1 MMADLTAAGF
11 HFGCAC
17 STRAATPEMCG
28 VAIEVPLRVSA
39 SLPLPTS
46 VDTMATPGAV
56 MSGLSLASGVRG
68 PVEENEAI
76 GGIIGTP
83 SVRLMVSPSRATRAE
98 PSDDALVTV
107 PFTPKN
113 GMVTVYCS
121 PV

>member
-1 MMADLTAAGF
+1 MIADLTAAGF

-28 VAIEVPLRVSA
+28 VAIDVPLMFSD

-68 PVEENEAI
+68 PVEENDAI
-76 GGIIGTP
+76 GGIIGVP
-83 SVRLMVSPSRATRAE
+83 SVRLMVKPSRCTRAT
-98 PSDDALVTV
+98 PSDVV
-107 PFTPKN
+107 PFAGPATPKN
-113 GMVTVYCS
+113 GMV
-121 PV
+121 